1 LRRAREVHIVV
12 CLHIQDEAGLALRS
26 FLAENQAKPSR
37 SRTTKVQSH
46 VMQLSIDG
54 VSMDFPMELDALCD
68 KKANTLATS
77 LIRARDTVL
86 NVVLRGVG
94 PNPSGEVWFWH
105 VIVGDGVGTN
115 GRAGRIIAAAA
126 QEKPPGNG
134 VLLYFMWV
142 VVCAAHMSNLVTK
155 NAVHGPA
162 ALLAARESKAVRG
175 AEDAITPYL

>member
-1 LRRAREVHIVV
+1 
-12 CLHIQDEAGLALRS
+12 
-26 FLAENQAKPSR
+26 
-37 SRTTKVQSH
+37 
-46 VMQLSIDG
+46 MQLSIDE

-86 NVVLRGVG
+86 NVVLRGFG

-105 VIVGDGVGTN
+105 TIVGDGVGTN

-134 VLLYFMWV
+134 VLL
-142 VVCAAHMSNLVTK
+142 
-155 NAVHGPA
+155 
-162 ALLAARESKAVRG
+162 
-175 AEDAITPYL
+175 